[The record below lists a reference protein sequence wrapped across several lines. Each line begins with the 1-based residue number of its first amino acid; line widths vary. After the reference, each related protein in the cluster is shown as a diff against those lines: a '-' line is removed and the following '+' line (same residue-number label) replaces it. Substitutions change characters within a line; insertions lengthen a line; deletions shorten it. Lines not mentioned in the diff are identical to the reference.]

1 MITPS
6 YILAPLVGGF
16 ICYVTND
23 IAIRMLF
30 RPPTAKHIM
39 GWRVLFTPGII
50 PKEKGQV
57 SQSCSHNQ
65 QLRTEIRIQPL
76 SYYSTVKVL

>member
-1 MITPS
+1 MLIAS
-6 YILAPLVGGF
+6 YIIPSLVSGIIG
-16 ICYVTND
+16 YVTND

-30 RPPTAKHIM
+30 RPHTAKHIM
-39 GWRVLFTPGII
+39 GWRVPFTPGII

-65 QLRTEIRIQPL
+65 QLRTEIRTQPL
-76 SYYSTVKVL
+76 SQYSAT